1 MKYDSTARMI
11 DTRQK
16 TSSHYAHNC
25 TAQHY
30 TVKQSQ
36 KFRLPTRSLVTKL
49 APTKHYTN
57 LTFFLAQQTYKTIAC
72 GRTHSQFPIKWLA
85 WRAVGKPVCYV
96 RSTYVGREQRTA
108 PDPGLGGLLTVGG

>member
-16 TSSHYAHNC
+16 TSSHYAHNR

-49 APTKHYTN
+49 APTNRQN
-57 LTFFLAQQTYKTIAC
+57 LTFFSHTQTYKTIAS

-85 WRAVGKPVCYV
+85 SRAVGKPVCYV